1 MSERASSLFTDQ
13 PTPKEVT
20 MTRKQRK
27 LLGIEPDSTMGRYL
41 KERRKRM
48 SPWPAVCFWLLAL
61 CLWALWA
68 RDVLQG

>member
-1 MSERASSLFTDQ
+1 
-13 PTPKEVT
+13 

-27 LLGIEPDSTMGRYL
+27 LLGIEPDSTMGQYL

-48 SPWPAVCFWLLAL
+48 SPWPAIRFWLLAL

>member
-1 MSERASSLFTDQ
+1 MSELANASSLINHTKGGDYDTQ
-13 PTPKEVT
+13 TAQAA
-20 MTRKQRK
+20 RHRACQ
-27 LLGIEPDSTMGRYL
+27 YL

-48 SPWPAVCFWLLAL
+48 SPWPAIRFWLLAL